1 MIVQALIESING
13 LCILVY
19 GESLT
24 EENQKG
30 LESSS
35 EEELRDLEA
44 QLKYELMPLGD
55 YPY

>member
-13 LCILVY
+13 LCILVH

-24 EENQKG
+24 EENQKA

>member
-13 LCILVY
+13 LCILVH

-24 EENQKG
+24 EENLKG

-35 EEELRDLEA
+35 EGELKDLEA
-44 QLKYELMPLGD
+44 QLKYELTPLFD

>member
-44 QLKYELMPLGD
+44 HLKYELMPLGD